1 MKVSGW
7 LDPAVRLFLKE
18 LHQQHK
24 VFGRIR
30 IKGRFFYVVLA
41 FCPSVNP
48 VWLTGHYKGSVFH
61 VVLGRVFHVILAF
74 SPSANPVWLTG
85 HHKGQVFRVIL
96 AFPSSAQPVWLTG
109 CYKGRVFHVI
119 LAFPSSANPV
129 WLVKTGTR
137 YASVALRT

>member
-1 MKVSGW
+1 MFSLFRCKLWRTDLKKMKVSGW

-41 FCPSVNP
+41 FCPSANP
-48 VWLTGHYKGSVFH
+48 VWLTGRYKGSVFH

-74 SPSANPVWLTG
+74 S
-85 HHKGQVFRVIL
+85 
-96 AFPSSAQPVWLTG
+96 SSAQPVWLTG